1 MKNAVKI
8 MIPSV
13 ALFLLNFEMIA
24 VRKLHSDDGTDAV
37 YNNLRMFFWGSEDVS
52 SINIYRILISFF
64 PIIIFPPI
72 WGTYL
77 YKDLNGEGLYK
88 FIRYKSR
95 GNWYIKKAFKLL
107 LFSAL
112 SAVFL
117 VVSIN
122 LLSGVKFFQN
132 ELLLMV
138 EVVSVFGIMYFFSL
152 IQNIISILLG
162 TVLGF
167 IYTYGLVIISVMLS
181 LVSETAFL
189 SPINIFWRLLSEHI
203 TFRFLFEVLLLQI
216 LIVTIL
222 AL

>member
-77 YKDLNGEGLYK
+77 YKDLNGEGIYK

-95 GNWYIKKAFKLL
+95 GNWYIKKHLNCYYFLL
-107 LFSAL
+107 YLPF
-112 SAVFL
+112 FL
-117 VVSIN
+117 
-122 LLSGVKFFQN
+122 L
-132 ELLLMV
+132 
-138 EVVSVFGIMYFFSL
+138 Y
-152 IQNIISILLG
+152 
-162 TVLGF
+162 
-167 IYTYGLVIISVMLS
+167 
-181 LVSETAFL
+181 
-189 SPINIFWRLLSEHI
+189 P
-203 TFRFLFEVLLLQI
+203 
-216 LIVTIL
+216 
-222 AL
+222 